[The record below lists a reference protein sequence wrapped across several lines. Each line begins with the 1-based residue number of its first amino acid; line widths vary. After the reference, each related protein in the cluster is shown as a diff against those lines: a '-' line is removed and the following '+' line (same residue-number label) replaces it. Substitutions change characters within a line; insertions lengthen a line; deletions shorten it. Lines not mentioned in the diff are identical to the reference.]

1 MPSAIVDTGAVVALV
16 NRDDRHHATAV
27 DWFRRFR
34 GKLLTTEA
42 VVTETAYALA
52 VSPPHP

>member
-16 NRDDRHHATAV
+16 NRDDRHHAAALE
-27 DWFRRFR
+27 WFRRFR

-42 VVTETAYALA
+42 VVTETA
-52 VSPPHP
+52 